1 MLTMSTVPLSIRID
15 ANLKQEL
22 DEAAKTDNR
31 STSALAIELIERYLQ
46 TRKNKHLAIQEAL
59 QEADKGEF
67 VSHEKMREWFAS
79 LGTDNVLPRPKP
91 DIFLK
96 AEK

>member
-1 MLTMSTVPLSIRID
+1 MSTVPLSIRID
-15 ANLKQEL
+15 THLKQAL
-22 DEAAKTDNR
+22 DEAAKADNR
-31 STSALAIELIERYLQ
+31 STSALAVELIERYLQ
-46 TRKNKHLAIQEAL
+46 TRKEKRLAIQEAL

-79 LGTDNVLPRPKP
+79 LGTDHVLPHPKP
-91 DIFLK
+91 DVFLN